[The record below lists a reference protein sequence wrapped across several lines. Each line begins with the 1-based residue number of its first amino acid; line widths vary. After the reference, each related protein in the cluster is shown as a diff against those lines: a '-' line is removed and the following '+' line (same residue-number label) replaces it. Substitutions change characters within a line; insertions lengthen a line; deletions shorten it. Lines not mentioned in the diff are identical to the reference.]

1 MVSSSNVAASVISA
15 ELAAS
20 LPRYDP
26 LHPQRDS
33 SGRWLLLISLI
44 AHMILLLIFWDTL
57 IGAVFEEEETV
68 TVRMMEQKPKLQ
80 RKVLAQR
87 RIDTSVRRFKDITQ
101 PEVQVVKPVE
111 VLDQNQ
117 RVQVDPTRMTVAPK
131 NITSRKVVTRTV
143 NAFADVPQQAQP
155 IEVDRA
161 APTVRQVKGAR
172 QTSGPRKLT
181 AAGPKVTARAIDVD
195 APTVTHGQISKNAVE
210 GDVQGARV
218 AAMESGTSDRFL
230 KGDGTP
236 GLAPSN
242 KDCMRDPV
250 CLKYLQMI
258 QDRVYARWN
267 VGADTSAG
275 VVKIRF
281 QVDRGGSAHTI
292 RVQHADDELLG
303 DTCQVAFRHASPF
316 PPPPKEIHYLVTK
329 GIIATFRHGDAP

>member
-1 MVSSSNVAASVISA
+1 MVASANAQLISA

-33 SGRWLLLISLI
+33 SGRWVLLLSIIVHL
-44 AHMILLLIFWDTL
+44 ALLLIFWDTL
-57 IGAVFEEEETV
+57 IGAVIEQEETV

-111 VLDQNQ
+111 VLDQTQ
-117 RVQVDPTRMTVAPK
+117 RVQVDATRMTVAPK

-143 NAFADVPQQAQP
+143 NAFADVPQRVQP
-155 IEVDRA
+155 VEVSRT

-172 QTSGPRKLT
+172 QTAGPRKLA
-181 AAGPKVTARAIDVD
+181 AAGPRVTARAIDID
-195 APTVTHGQISKNAVE
+195 APTVTRGQISKNAVE

-218 AAMESGTSDRFL
+218 AAIESGTSDRFL
-230 KGDGTP
+230 KGDGSA
-236 GLAPSN
+236 GLAPVD
-242 KDCMRDPV
+242 KDCMKDPV
-250 CLKYLQMI
+250 CREYLQMI
-258 QDRVYARWN
+258 QDRVYSRWD

-275 VVKIRF
+275 IVKIRF
-281 QVDRGGSAHTI
+281 QVDRGGSAHSV
-292 RVQHADDELLG
+292 RVQHADDKLLG
-303 DTCQVAFRHASPF
+303 DSCQMAFRHASPF
-316 PPPPKEIHYLVTK
+316 PPPPKAIHYLVTK